1 VRRRQY
7 RGEKRVKGFRARL
20 MVALVAVVASGCAPR
35 ATAAPTAMLTVASR
49 TSAPSPTA
57 ACTTWEAVRQ
67 VDALLAGRTFETH
80 FLTINDVLT
89 LSVWLVDPEID
100 PSATTAT
107 LAANNRKALDKALGV
122 SFEIVEAV
130 PCVRRVFENINP
142 MIVDRR
148 FQSWYYDFIPIRL
161 FAGLKNPSPDE
172 LIVATDRTEAAAAT
186 RRRLAP
192 EKVDPGVPTWAGN
205 WPEVRVAMGELFDA
219 RQNNTAAYLLIVDR
233 PLTPD
238 PRIGNPST
246 YVLVEAQWD
255 VHEVAETDDAAV
267 LANLTRLAEP
277 LARLMPQ
284 IDLFEVFVVDQT
296 GQLVVYATVPGRLI
310 RDRIF
315 PLPQS
320 QVLIHHVRRT
330 VAP

>member
-1 VRRRQY
+1 
-7 RGEKRVKGFRARL
+7 VKGFRARCIV
-20 MVALVAVVASGCAPR
+20 VALAVIASGCAPQS
-35 ATAAPTAMLTVASR
+35 TVPPTAILTA
-49 TSAPSPTA
+49 APSPTGA
-57 ACTTWEAVRQ
+57 PSPTVACTTWEAVRQ

-100 PSATTAT
+100 PAATTAT

-142 MIVDRR
+142 MIVDSR

-161 FAGLKNPSPDE
+161 IAGLKNPSPDE

-186 RRRLAP
+186 RRRLPP
-192 EKVDPGVPTWAGN
+192 EYVDPGVPALAGN
-205 WPEVRVAMGELFDA
+205 WPEVRVAMGERFDI

-255 VHEVAETDDAAV
+255 VRETAETDDTAV
-267 LANLTRLAEP
+267 LETLTRLAEP
-277 LARLMPQ
+277 LADLRPA

-310 RDRIF
+310 RDRVF